1 MKNKKIIPVLL
12 LIVLLLGNWFTI
24 SHNVYGSS
32 EEIVQ
37 NGLSEE
43 LLTEA
48 VMVSVSRKNEKE
60 ELHPGNQ
67 ATLIVKMSNKT
78 EEKGQF
84 RLYFCDGETPLPQEK
99 EQWSSYFTRAAQSA
113 KIDGISS
120 ENKMPIMIKLPEK
133 EKEETLLEI
142 HQKIENEKIVTSYA
156 QLEIP
161 PEGDTEFELVLRSAS
176 N

>member
-32 EEIVQ
+32 EEIAQ

-48 VMVSVSRKNEKE
+48 IMVSVSRKNEKE

-78 EEKGQF
+78 EEKGNLEF
-84 RLYFCDGETPLPQEK
+84 IFAMGKLHCHKKKNNGV
-99 EQWSSYFTRAAQSA
+99 
-113 KIDGISS
+113 
-120 ENKMPIMIKLPEK
+120 PIL
-133 EKEETLLEI
+133 
-142 HQKIENEKIVTSYA
+142 QKQHN
-156 QLEIP
+156 L
-161 PEGDTEFELVLRSAS
+161 
-176 N
+176 

>member
-24 SHNVYGSS
+24 SHNVYARS

-60 ELHPGNQ
+60 ELHPGKQ

-84 RLYFCDGETPLPQEK
+84 RIYFCDGETPLPQEK
-99 EQWSSYFTRAAQSA
+99 EQWSSYFTKATQSV
-113 KIDGISS
+113 KIDGMSS
-120 ENKMPIMIKLPEK
+120 ENKMPIMVK
-133 EKEETLLEI
+133 
-142 HQKIENEKIVTSYA
+142 
-156 QLEIP
+156 
-161 PEGDTEFELVLRSAS
+161 
-176 N
+176 